1 MALQAQIE
9 ALQQQQQQ
17 LLQQQIATGSVMS
30 AFAGA
35 ANLGAGRPMQNHR
48 RIQSQQIP
56 VGGGMNGFGNMQGG
70 PMANFGG
77 MGVNNGIGMGL
88 PAEQN
93 PNMPRGHGRRH
104 SVNVINKTPGG
115 GETLGQFNYPYNQG
129 PAANDGY
136 DDGFAP
142 APPSGHNR
150 AASRSDASWRISEY
164 CRSLGASII
173 LIVVL
178 RRRCWCHQ

>member
-30 AFAGA
+30 TFAGT

-77 MGVNNGIGMGL
+77 MGMNNGIGMGL

-104 SVNVINKTPGG
+104 SVNVINKSPGG

-129 PAANDGY
+129 ANDGY

-142 APPSGHNR
+142 APSGHNR
-150 AASRSDASWRISEY
+150 QASRSDASWRISEY
-164 CRSLGASII
+164 
-173 LIVVL
+173 
-178 RRRCWCHQ
+178 RCF